1 VKAVN
6 VLLAVALG
14 AGVLYELSRA
24 RFLADIKVR
33 VVGCSITGPLSLNI
47 TLEFINP
54 SNVSATI
61 NTIFANVNVNGYS
74 IAAFNNTDAFQIS
87 QGISR
92 KTLLG
97 NIDPFN
103 LISLGLSSLKSLRRP
118 IVAKVDGYAIGG
130 TIKFPFSQT
139 VNV

>member
-1 VKAVN
+1 MKAVN